1 MPEVRLNA
9 ARLHRKPVERFKQ
22 GRECHGSLNVS
33 ESRRERHRS
42 FLAVIIGKLLGNGSY
57 HKFTLTDRV
66 VFWHKARNELDFFEL
81 VEITIDIKCA
91 FSVLLKV
98 W

>member
-1 MPEVRLNA
+1 M
-9 ARLHRKPVERFKQ
+9 
-22 GRECHGSLNVS
+22 S

-42 FLAVIIGKLLGNGSY
+42 FLAVLMGKLLGNGSY
-57 HKFTLTDRV
+57 HKFTSTDRV
-66 VFWHKARNELDFFEL
+66 VFWCEARNELDFFEL
-81 VEITIDIKCA
+81 VEITIDIRCA

>member
-1 MPEVRLNA
+1 MRLNA
-9 ARLHRKPVERFKQ
+9 ARLHRKPLERFKQ

-42 FLAVIIGKLLGNGSY
+42 FWAVVIGKLLGDGSY

-66 VFWHKARNELDFFEL
+66 VFCNKAHNELDFFEL
-81 VEITIDIKCA
+81 VEITC
-91 FSVLLKV
+91 
-98 W
+98 